1 MEETTESNDENLNEN
16 NHEEVEINTESDGD
30 DATTK
35 LEPIESYIE
44 FMGEQI
50 IENVIYFKYKCLL
63 CKEPEMFNRPFS
75 RGLSSYFWFFERTK
89 STEPY

>member
-1 MEETTESNDENLNEN
+1 MEDTTESNDENLNEN
-16 NHEEVEINTESDGD
+16 KHEEVEINTESDGD

-50 IENVIYFKYKCLL
+50 IENVTYFKYKCLL
-63 CKEPEMFNRPFS
+63 CKEPKVKT
-75 RGLSSYFWFFERTK
+75 LILIFWLK
-89 STEPY
+89 